1 MIYVMSGGANLSSAE
16 LFAVI
21 AVTYPEGSICT
32 CGGKAAKDTSGYAL
46 FPVKAGT
53 YTVECHTS
61 DNGQSA
67 SKSVT
72 ITTQGQGEKIELS
85 YDLILYKNGVF
96 SAESGDWV
104 SLLRATINK
113 YDGYFEIVK
122 SSSDYVNRSGF
133 ENAID
138 LTEYS
143 SLEITCMR
151 RGTGYGGVLKFG
163 VTDSRMSSSV
173 EMGSNYVGI
182 PNPGQDSWT
191 SVATY
196 SLNIE
201 NINKT
206 QYIGIDGKDFD
217 LRVYSIILKR

>member
-1 MIYVMSGGANLSSAE
+1 MLGKTNAQGVRLRS
-16 LFAVI
+16 VI
-21 AVTYPEGSICT
+21 AVTYPAGSICT

-46 FPVKAGT
+46 FNVKAGT

-61 DNGQSA
+61 DNSKSA

-122 SSSDYVNRSGF
+122 SSSDFENRSGF
-133 ENAID
+133 EKAID

-143 SLEITCMR
+143 SLEITCS
-151 RGTGYGGVLKFG
+151 GKGEGYGNVLKFG
-163 VTDSRMSSSV
+163 VTDS
-173 EMGSNYVGI
+173 EMTEYVGIGSNYVGI
-182 PNPGQDSWT
+182 TNPGQDTAWT
-191 SVATY
+191 DAATY
-196 SLNIE
+196 SINIKS
-201 NINKT
+201 INKS